1 MNQDVTLLGSFGFR
15 TALGWH
21 CRRSDIGVGWISLG
35 QPWPQNFPKIDQK
48 TNNANKKC
56 TRTCKKDLGP
66 AGPKVDATVT
76 EQNVDATVKKFMIH
90 NQKWKHK

>member
-1 MNQDVTLLGSFGFR
+1 MGFHEPRCYSFGFI
-15 TALGWH
+15 WVQ
-21 CRRSDIGVGWISLG
+21 DGVGLTLSTVRHWRRLNFS
-35 QPWPQNFPKIDQK
+35 WPQNFPKIDQK

-76 EQNVDATVKKFMIH
+76 EQNVDATVKAIP
-90 NQKWKHK
+90 QTYDSTTD